1 MPSVIIIVQIC
12 QISSFFIV
20 PKLTAVQKTDITRT
34 CIVKACR
41 YEQKRKKTK
50 LRKRA
55 NMRASREHRQ
65 LELSR
70 SSQLGVSEAV
80 SRLAVSR
87 EVTAAS
93 VT

>member
-1 MPSVIIIVQIC
+1 M
-12 QISSFFIV
+12 
-20 PKLTAVQKTDITRT
+20 
-34 CIVKACR
+34 
-41 YEQKRKKTK
+41 RKKTK

-70 SSQLGVSEAV
+70 SSQLSVSESV
-80 SRLAVSR
+80 SRPTVSR
-87 EVTAAS
+87 EVTAAN

>member
-1 MPSVIIIVQIC
+1 M
-12 QISSFFIV
+12 
-20 PKLTAVQKTDITRT
+20 
-34 CIVKACR
+34 
-41 YEQKRKKTK
+41 RKKTK

-70 SSQLGVSEAV
+70 SSQLGVSESV
-80 SRLAVSR
+80 SRPAVSR
-87 EVTAAS
+87 EVTAAN